1 MVRYVLRWDVAY
13 GHFGEVVQNVEA
25 MNAIRRDRG
34 WSEWVPWAP
43 LSGKANQIVLI
54 CDGPDVATILAETDA
69 GYADADYVYVAA
81 PIGGQL
87 SALNVIAGQQVAK
100 GKPLFALDDEAE
112 KAAREEANAKLA
124 AASYQAA
131 ATEKGK
137 REPEVNINQAQPGTT
152 PIVTRQAVP

>member
-69 GYADADYVYVAA
+69 GYADAEFMKAWKKAVEHSVEGTRWTEFLA
-81 PIGGQL
+81 PAPQL
-87 SALNVIAGQQVAK
+87 S
-100 GKPLFALDDEAE
+100 
-112 KAAREEANAKLA
+112 
-124 AASYQAA
+124 
-131 ATEKGK
+131 
-137 REPEVNINQAQPGTT
+137 
-152 PIVTRQAVP
+152 

>member
-69 GYADADYVYVAA
+69 GYADAEFMEAWKKAVEHSVEGTRWTEFLAPAPALVSVA
-81 PIGGQL
+81 GG
-87 SALNVIAGQQVAK
+87 
-100 GKPLFALDDEAE
+100 
-112 KAAREEANAKLA
+112 
-124 AASYQAA
+124 
-131 ATEKGK
+131 
-137 REPEVNINQAQPGTT
+137 
-152 PIVTRQAVP
+152 